1 MGLLVVDGN
10 NVMGA
15 RPDGWWRDRRGAAR
29 RLVDGL
35 DAWQAVHGTTVLV
48 VFDGRPGA
56 DVAGPARPGL
66 EVAFAR
72 RPGRDAADD
81 RIVEE
86 VEARYAAEP
95 DLAVATA
102 DRGLVGRLPPGVDVV
117 RPRRLLAELD
127 EAQAAGGGDLPSA
140 DGSGDL
146 PSADGAGGP
155 A

>member
-1 MGLLVVDGN
+1 MALLVVDGN

-29 RLVDGL
+29 RLVEGL
-35 DAWQAVHGTTVLV
+35 DAWQAAHGTPVLV
-48 VFDGRPGA
+48 VFDGRPGE

-72 RPGRDAADD
+72 RPGRDAADY

-86 VEARYAAEP
+86 VEDRYASEP
-95 DLAVATA
+95 DLSVVTA
-102 DRGLVGRLPPGVDVV
+102 DRGLVARLPPGVAVV

-127 EAQAAGGGDLPSA
+127 EAQAATPGGGDHPSA
-140 DGSGDL
+140 DGSGD
-146 PSADGAGGP
+146 P